1 MDVYWLEQ
9 TEADVPQ
16 DNDWLSPGEAAR
28 LAAMRFVKRRT
39 DWRLGRW
46 TAKRALA
53 ACPNTCSDRGAF
65 SQIEITSASS
75 GAPEVFFSGQKS
87 PLSISLSHRAGVAV
101 CAIGMPEAALG
112 CDLEKVEERSD
123 AFVADYFTV
132 KEQAVIAGAGEADRP
147 LLINLL
153 WSAKES
159 ALKAL
164 QEGLRQDTRSVSV
177 RLVNLQ
183 LGREDGEWHPLR
195 VVAAGGEVFAGWWR
209 CANELVRTLT
219 GPPPLSPPILLT
231 ANISSSSSTGP
242 LVGPPPLPAAGGPAR
257 I

>member
-1 MDVYWLEQ
+1 MDAYWLEQ
-9 TEADVPQ
+9 TEADVPE

-53 ACPNTCSDRGAF
+53 ACLNTSSDRSAF
-65 SQIEITSASS
+65 SQIEIASASS
-75 GAPEVFFSGQKS
+75 GAPEVFFSGQKA
-87 PLSISLSHRAGVAV
+87 PISISLSHRAGVAA
-101 CAIGMPEAALG
+101 CAITTPEAALG
-112 CDLEKVEERSD
+112 CDLEKVEVRSD
-123 AFVADYFTV
+123 AFVADYFNV
-132 KEQAVIAGAGEADRP
+132 QEQELIAGARAADRS

-164 QEGLRQDTRSVSV
+164 QEGLRLDTRSVSV

-195 VVAAGGEVFAGWWR
+195 VVAAGGKIFAGWWR
-209 CANELVRTLT
+209 SANELVRTLAGT
-219 GPPPLSPPILLT
+219 PPLSPPILLT
-231 ANISSSSSTGP
+231 ASVSSEAPLCLQSSQRLSIVIAP
-242 LVGPPPLPAAGGPAR
+242 
-257 I
+257 